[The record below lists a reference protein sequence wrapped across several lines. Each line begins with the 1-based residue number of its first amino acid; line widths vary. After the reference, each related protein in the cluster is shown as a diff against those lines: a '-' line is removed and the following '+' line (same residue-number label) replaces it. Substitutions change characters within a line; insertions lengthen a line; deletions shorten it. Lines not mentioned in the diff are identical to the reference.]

1 MTEDKLDTHK
11 KKNAE
16 TQTSQCRHRTEKA
29 NMKRRE
35 DNNFRKQK
43 LRERLRLSIY
53 KSTKNTTIEARRQ
66 IS

>member
-1 MTEDKLDTHK
+1 MDKLDTHK

-16 TQTSQCRHRTEKA
+16 TQTSQCRHRIEKA
-29 NMKRRE
+29 KMKRRE